1 MYFLTI
7 SIWIIGLYASIRVI
21 IGLILSILHQAKS
34 THRSTTRIDYNPL
47 LTVVIPAYNE
57 EKTIR
62 NCILSVMKQTYSNI
76 QLVVVNDG
84 SKDRTGKILRELSS
98 TGDKRFLSKTFKVVF
113 QKNSGKSNAINNA
126 IKNYAKGELVMIL
139 DADSMLEKDTIQNM
153 VAHFSN
159 PNVIAMSSNVRIRH
173 SRRMIEFV
181 QQIEYL
187 LGYRLKGTEQLL
199 RLEYIIGGV
208 GSTFRKS
215 AIEMVG
221 YYDTDTATEDI
232 DITLKLLSYFGNKKW
247 LFGYA
252 IDSIAYTPPVHTFSQ
267 LVKQRYRWKLGRFQ
281 VLFKYY
287 KLLLNI
293 HIKKYSFTLSWWKLP
308 KVFFEELFIFLDP
321 FIACWM
327 IIVIISHS
335 NFSPLYWL
343 ILVYFIFSFFTL
355 VFEKMNNNEKFKL
368 MMFSPISYFML
379 YTINIVDFICL
390 IGCLINV
397 KKVFK
402 RKKSESKW
410 EHVSR

>member
-159 PNVIAMSSNVRIRH
+159 HNVIAMSNNVRIRH

-187 LGYRLKGTEQLL
+187 LG
-199 RLEYIIGGV
+199 
-208 GSTFRKS
+208 
-215 AIEMVG
+215 
-221 YYDTDTATEDI
+221 
-232 DITLKLLSYFGNKKW
+232 
-247 LFGYA
+247 
-252 IDSIAYTPPVHTFSQ
+252 
-267 LVKQRYRWKLGRFQ
+267 
-281 VLFKYY
+281 
-287 KLLLNI
+287 
-293 HIKKYSFTLSWWKLP
+293 
-308 KVFFEELFIFLDP
+308 
-321 FIACWM
+321 
-327 IIVIISHS
+327 
-335 NFSPLYWL
+335 
-343 ILVYFIFSFFTL
+343 
-355 VFEKMNNNEKFKL
+355 
-368 MMFSPISYFML
+368 
-379 YTINIVDFICL
+379 
-390 IGCLINV
+390 
-397 KKVFK
+397 
-402 RKKSESKW
+402 
-410 EHVSR
+410 